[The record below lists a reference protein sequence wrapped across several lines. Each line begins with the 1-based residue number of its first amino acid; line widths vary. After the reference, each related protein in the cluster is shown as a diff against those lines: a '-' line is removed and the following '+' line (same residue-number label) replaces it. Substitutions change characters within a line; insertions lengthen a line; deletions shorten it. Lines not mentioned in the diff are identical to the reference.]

1 MSERPIQGMTRRDAL
16 GATLLALAAGPVR
29 VEVAA
34 DGSVTAYTAK
44 VELGQGALTE
54 MTMAVAEELRVPVS
68 RVRLVMG
75 DTARCPDDGGTW
87 ASLTTPEALPPL
99 RQAAA
104 DKRGGAVTPARDWK
118 VMGTSVK
125 DLRGPAIVTGRQQY
139 PSDLRLEGMLYARAV
154 RPPHHRARLLK
165 AGTIEG
171 VRVLRD
177 ADLCAVVSADP
188 VEAKRAAAALV
199 CEWEPIP
206 FPVPPSDRA
215 ALARSF
221 REQST
226 PPVENMNTRYPPL
239 LRRGDA
245 RAAHAAAPAEERHEA
260 RYFLPFITHVPME
273 PRAAL
278 AVWRDGALE
287 VRSGAQAPFAVR
299 SELARA
305 LGLGEEKV
313 RVIAMGPGGGFGGKQ
328 RAEVEIEAARLARL
342 AGAPVFLQWSREE
355 EFTCAYHR
363 PAALVEIESAASGG
377 RLAAWI
383 HRNYNAGA
391 PGLMTPYG
399 TAHISCEFHRAPSP
413 VRQGSYRSLASV
425 ANTFARESHLDE
437 WAARLEQDPLEFRL
451 RNATD
456 ERLRAVLEK
465 LRKMPGGLACTIE
478 KQARIALRAEV
489 EVKGR
494 QIRLKRLVYV
504 GDYGAIV
511 NPLNLR
517 KQIEG
522 ALVQGL
528 GGALFEEVVFAGT
541 EQKTRRLS
549 SYRVPRF
556 SDTPPIEVELIDRR
570 EIPSAGAGEA
580 AITLVA
586 PAIANAVFAA
596 TGQRLRELPL
606 RLA

>member
-1 MSERPIQGMTRRDAL
+1 MTERMTRRDAL

-29 VEVAA
+29 VEVAR
-34 DGSVTAYTAK
+34 DGTVTAYTAK
-44 VELGQGALTE
+44 VELGQGAMTE
-54 MTMAVAEELRVPVS
+54 LTMAVAEELRVPVS
-68 RVRLVMG
+68 RVKLVMG

-87 ASLTTPEALPPL
+87 ASLTTPEAVPLL

-104 DKRGGAVTPARDWK
+104 EKRGGAVTPAAEWK
-118 VMGTSVK
+118 VMGTPVR
-125 DLRGPAIVTGRQQY
+125 DLRGLAIVTGRQQY
-139 PSDLRLEGMLYARAV
+139 PSDLRMEGMLYARAA
-154 RPPHHRARLLK
+154 RPPHYRAKLSK
-165 AGTIEG
+165 AGEARG
-171 VRVLRD
+171 VRILKD
-177 ADLCAVVSADP
+177 ADLCAAVSADP
-188 VEAKRAAAALV
+188 VEAKRAAAALQ

-215 ALARSF
+215 ALMRSF
-221 REQST
+221 KENST
-226 PPVENMNTRYPPL
+226 PPVENMKTRYPPL

-245 RAAHAAAPAEERHEA
+245 HAAWGAARAEDRHSS

-287 VRSGAQAPFAVR
+287 VRSGTQAPYAVR
-299 SELARA
+299 AELARA
-305 LGLGEEKV
+305 LGVAEEKI
-313 RVIAMGPGGGFGGKQ
+313 RVMALGPGGGFGGKQ

-342 AGAPVFLQWSREE
+342 AGAPVLLQWSREE

-363 PAALVEIESAASGG
+363 PAALVEIDSSAAGG
-377 RLAAWI
+377 RLETWI

-391 PGLMTPYG
+391 PGLMTPYD

-413 VRQGSYRSLASV
+413 VRQGSYRSLAAVS
-425 ANTFARESHLDE
+425 NTFARESHVDE
-437 WAARLEQDPLEFRL
+437 WAARLKQDPLEFRL
-451 RNATD
+451 RNVAD
-456 ERLRAVLEK
+456 ERLRAVLER
-465 LRKMPGGLACTIE
+465 LRKVPGGLACTIE
-478 KQARIALRAEV
+478 KQARLALRAQV
-489 EVKGR
+489 EVQGR
-494 QIRLKRLVYV
+494 LIRVKRLVYA

-528 GGALFEEVVFAGT
+528 GGALFEEVLFEGT
-541 EQKTRRLS
+541 EQKTRLLS
-549 SYRVPRF
+549 SYRVPRL
-556 SDTPPIEVELIDRR
+556 SDTPPVDVELIDRR
-570 EIPSAGAGEA
+570 DIASAGAGEA

-596 TGQRLRELPL
+596 TGRRLRELPL
-606 RLA
+606 RL

>member
-1 MSERPIQGMTRRDAL
+1 MTERLTRRDAF
-16 GATLLALAAGPVR
+16 GVTLLALAAGPVR
-29 VEVAA
+29 VELAA

-54 MTMAVAEELRVPVS
+54 LTMAVAEELRVPVA
-68 RVRLVMG
+68 RVKLVMG
-75 DTARCPDDGGTW
+75 DTGRCPDDGGTW
-87 ASLTTPEALPPL
+87 ASLTTPEAVPLL

-104 DKRGGAVTPARDWK
+104 EKRGGALTPPAQWK
-118 VMGTSVK
+118 VMGTPLR
-125 DLRGPAIVTGRQQY
+125 DLRGLAIVTGRQPY
-139 PSDLRLEGMLYARAV
+139 PSGLRLEGMLYARTV
-154 RPPHHRARLLK
+154 RPPHHRAKLIQ
-165 AGTIEG
+165 AGEAPG
-171 VRVLRD
+171 VRILRD
-177 ADLCAVVSADP
+177 ADLCAALSADP
-188 VEAKRAAAALV
+188 VEAKRAADSLA
-199 CEWEPIP
+199 CQWEPVP

-215 ALARSF
+215 ALSRSF
-221 REQST
+221 KENST

-245 RAAHAAAPAEERHEA
+245 RPAHAAARAEDRHTA
-260 RYFLPFITHVPME
+260 SYFLPFITHVPME

-287 VRSGAQAPFAVR
+287 VRSGTQAPFAVR
-299 SELARA
+299 AELAKA
-305 LGLGEEKV
+305 LGVAEEKV
-313 RVIAMGPGGGFGGKQ
+313 RVIALGPGGGFGSKQ

-363 PAALVEIESAASGG
+363 PAALVEIESAVEGG
-377 RLAAWI
+377 RLSAWI

-391 PGLMTPYG
+391 PGLMTPYS
-399 TAHISCEFHRAPSP
+399 TPHISCEFHRAPSP

-425 ANTFARESHLDE
+425 SNTFARESHIDE
-437 WAARLEQDPLEFRL
+437 WAARLKVDPLDFRL
-451 RNATD
+451 RNVED
-456 ERLRAVLEK
+456 ERLRAVLER
-465 LRKMPGGLACTIE
+465 LRKVPGGLACTIE

-489 EVKGR
+489 QVKGR
-494 QIRLKRLVYV
+494 EIRVTRFVYA

-528 GGALFEEVVFAGT
+528 GGALFEEVIFEGT
-541 EQKTRRLS
+541 IQKTRRLS

-556 SDTPPIEVELIDRR
+556 SDTPRIDVELIDRR
-570 EIPSAGAGEA
+570 EISSAGAGEA

-596 TGQRLRELPL
+596 SGRRLRELPL
-606 RLA
+606 QL

>member
-1 MSERPIQGMTRRDAL
+1 MAEPMTRRDAF
-16 GATLLALAAGPVR
+16 GVAVLALAAGPVR
-29 VEVAA
+29 VEVAR
-34 DGSVTAYTAK
+34 DGTVNAYTAK
-44 VELGQGALTE
+44 VELGQGAMTE
-54 MTMAVAEELRVPVS
+54 LTMAVAEEMRVPVS

-75 DTARCPDDGGTW
+75 DTGRCPDDGGTW
-87 ASLTTPEALPPL
+87 ASLTTPEAVPLL

-104 DKRGGAVTPARDWK
+104 EKRGGPVTPASEWK
-118 VMGTSVK
+118 VMGTPVR
-125 DLRGPAIVTGRQQY
+125 DLRGMAIVTGRQIY
-139 PSDLRLEGMLYARAV
+139 PSDLRMEGMLYARAS
-154 RPPHHRARLLK
+154 RPPHYRAKLLK
-165 AGTIEG
+165 AGEAPG

-177 ADLCAVVSADP
+177 ADLCAAVSADP
-188 VEAKRAAAALV
+188 VEAKRAAEALH
-199 CEWEPIP
+199 CEWEAIP
-206 FPVPPSDRA
+206 FPAPPSDRA
-215 ALARSF
+215 ALSRSF
-221 REQST
+221 KDNST

-245 RAAHAAAPAEERHEA
+245 HAAWTAARAEDRHAA

-278 AVWRDGALE
+278 AVWREGALD
-287 VRSGAQAPFAVR
+287 VRSGTQAPFAVR
-299 SELARA
+299 TELAKA
-305 LGLGEEKV
+305 LGVPEEKV
-313 RVIAMGPGGGFGGKQ
+313 RVRAMGPGGAFGSKQ

-342 AGAPVFLQWSREE
+342 AGVPVFLQWSREE
-355 EFTCAYHR
+355 EFTCAYLR
-363 PAALVEIESAASGG
+363 PAALVEIDSCISGG
-377 RLAAWI
+377 KLAAWI

-391 PGLMTPYG
+391 PGLMTPYDTG
-399 TAHISCEFHRAPSP
+399 NISCEFHRAPSP

-425 ANTFARESHLDE
+425 SNTFARESHLDE
-437 WAARLEQDPLEFRL
+437 WAARLKADPLEFRL
-451 RNATD
+451 RNVAD
-456 ERLRAVLEK
+456 DRLRAVLER
-465 LRKMPGGLACTIE
+465 LRKVPGGLACTIE

-489 EVKGR
+489 DVKGR
-494 QIRLKRLVYV
+494 EIRVKRLVYA

-528 GGALFEEVVFAGT
+528 GGALFEEVLFTGT
-541 EQKTRRLS
+541 EQKTRHLS

-556 SDTPPIEVELIDRR
+556 SDTPPIDVDLIDRR
-570 EIPSAGAGEA
+570 DIASAGAGEA

-586 PAIANAVFAA
+586 PAIANAVFVV